1 MSARQPMKRGYFVGL
16 VFGILVPP
24 RGTRFAENVAL
35 IRGGF
40 ADYLRGLG
48 FSAFTVEL
56 YLRRLM
62 LVAHWLHEHPHRL
75 PLNKLTRRAVANLL
89 KDCLEGRCSETVIN
103 YRKALLHWLRFQS
116 RYAKPA
122 KGALWQLWVEEYA
135 DFLRTHRGV
144 GSTTIEHSAAS
155 AQAFLRWQFG
165 RNRADWSRVHA
176 SDIWAFARHFSTG
189 VKPVFAKARL
199 GHLRRFL
206 SFVQLTLRD
215 YVENARPKVT
225 TFNHVFLRQFVLTLF
240 SGYHPIA
247 DRGLTP

>member
-1 MSARQPMKRGYFVGL
+1 MPIFSEHIVVSGRQ
-16 VFGILVPP
+16 
-24 RGTRFAENVAL
+24 
-35 IRGGF
+35 
-40 ADYLRGLG
+40 
-48 FSAFTVEL
+48 
-56 YLRRLM
+56 
-62 LVAHWLHEHPHRL
+62 
-75 PLNKLTRRAVANLL
+75 
-89 KDCLEGRCSETVIN
+89 
-103 YRKALLHWLRFQS
+103 QS
-116 RYAKPA
+116 
-122 KGALWQLWVEEYA
+122 
-135 DFLRTHRGV
+135 
-144 GSTTIEHSAAS
+144 SISEHSVAS